1 MLSITNTGI
10 LFSFQDFGRLGKK
23 KYGISNSG
31 CLDKYSFM
39 LSNLLCNNKKNEAS
53 IEIISGGFKG
63 IFLQEIT
70 ASVTGPEGFF
80 IVNNN
85 KKIKTNSS
93 INLKKNDTLFIP
105 PNKNGNVFYLSV
117 SGGFK
122 LKNVLGSYSY
132 HQPSDIT
139 NDLKIISGS
148 KYVFKNPNLLNE
160 KFSNDDFFKKH
171 LTNNG
176 LISII
181 YDQEIIESS
190 QKFIRSFEDTDYFT
204 TNQFSRQGIKL
215 TGEIN
220 DAFKNQNE
228 LSSEVSLGTLQLPPN
243 GLPIILLNDSQTTGG
258 YKKIGSIPKFEIS
271 KLSQLKPESKFRF
284 KGVSIDDS
292 NNLFKKMINDFDLI
306 KLNDYF
312 FYNLNVN
319 GGLISVQIS
328 ENNSIIS
335 IANNEVFDIFLRN
348 KF

>member
-1 MLSITNTGI
+1 MLSIINTGT
-10 LFSFQDFGRLGKK
+10 LSSFQDFGRLGQK
-23 KYGISNSG
+23 KYGVSNSG

-39 LSNLLCNNKKNEAS
+39 LSNLLCNNNKNEAS

-63 IFLQEIT
+63 IFLKEIT
-70 ASVTGPEGFF
+70 ASVTGPESFF
-80 IVNNN
+80 IVNEN

-105 PNKNGNVFYLSV
+105 PNKNGNIFYLSV

-122 LKNVLGSYSY
+122 LENVLGSYSY

-139 NDLKIISGS
+139 NDLKIVSGN
-148 KYVFKNPNLLNE
+148 KYIFKNPNLIHE
-160 KFSNDDFFKKH
+160 KFSNNDFFKKY

-190 QKFIRSFEDTDYFT
+190 QKFIRSFENTEYFT
-204 TNQFSRQGIKL
+204 SSQFTRQGIKL
-215 TGEIN
+215 NGEKN
-220 DAFKNQNE
+220 DAFSNQNE

-258 YKKIGSIPKFEIS
+258 YKKIGSIPKFELS

-284 KGVSIDDS
+284 QGVSMEDS
-292 NNLFKKMINDFDLI
+292 NSLFNKMIKDFELI
-306 KLNDYF
+306 RLNDYY

-319 GGLISVQIS
+319 GALISVQIS

-335 IANNEVFDIFLRN
+335 IANNEVFNVF
-348 KF
+348 KE